1 MAGKLTYAFRITHI
15 ANIGHIHEH
24 GLAGADS
31 VLHDP
36 GYVSIGDSSVIEVR
50 GNRSVKG
57 YRLNEYI
64 PFYLGPRSP
73 MLYVIRHGYNG
84 VKRVA
89 PEDIVYASFGL
100 TT

>member
-15 ANIGHIHEH
+15 SNIGHIHEH

-50 GNRSVKG
+50 EMSILPNG
-57 YRLNEYI
+57 I
-64 PFYLGPRSP
+64 QSP
-73 MLYVIRHGYNG
+73 TGI
-84 VKRVA
+84 
-89 PEDIVYASFGL
+89 
-100 TT
+100 